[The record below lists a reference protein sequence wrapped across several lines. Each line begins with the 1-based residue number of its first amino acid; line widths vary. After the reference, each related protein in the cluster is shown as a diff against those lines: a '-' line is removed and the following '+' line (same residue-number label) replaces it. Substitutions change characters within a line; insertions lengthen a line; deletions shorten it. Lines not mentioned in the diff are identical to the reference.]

1 MSETIPP
8 FNLTALDGAN
18 PLGFLATLGTLAV
31 LSETDPLIKLGWHS
45 GAHWT
50 PFLTSPNPLEKVE
63 VLQRLATRLRG
74 KPVDA
79 EKEKLRDAAQKQFDA
94 AKKKLKNAVD
104 QFKKRGLR
112 GKERDAARADDIVPH
127 ELARKNARDK
137 FLTALK
143 DAVPSPEL
151 AIGQRPDCT
160 IEEFRQHAHSLRG
173 ESQLNRRATVDLL
186 ASFGAEV
193 SGDSGER
200 IVPTPFCFITGSGHQ
215 WFLDTAREL
224 MAVTTE
230 SKLNE
235 ALFEPW
241 AYTDKKL
248 TMRWD
253 PLDDRRYAL
262 MDRDPTATDNK
273 STTVWMANLL
283 AYVALAYFP
292 CAPASRGSATACW
305 TRGKESPAF
314 RWPVWKKP
322 LSDSSVRSILTH
334 RAFAVPDYESDS
346 KELRADLRARGVETV
361 FYARRI
367 QVGNPPL
374 HKINFCSTCAV

>member
-1 MSETIPP
+1 MSETTPP

-143 DAVPSPEL
+143 CAVPPPNSPSASAPIAL
-151 AIGQRPDCT
+151 SKNSGSTRTRCA
-160 IEEFRQHAHSLRG
+160 A
-173 ESQLNRRATVDLL
+173 NR
-186 ASFGAEV
+186 
-193 SGDSGER
+193 
-200 IVPTPFCFITGSGHQ
+200 
-215 WFLDTAREL
+215 
-224 MAVTTE
+224 
-230 SKLNE
+230 N
-235 ALFEPW
+235 
-241 AYTDKKL
+241 
-248 TMRWD
+248 
-253 PLDDRRYAL
+253 
-262 MDRDPTATDNK
+262 
-273 STTVWMANLL
+273 
-283 AYVALAYFP
+283 
-292 CAPASRGSATACW
+292 
-305 TRGKESPAF
+305 
-314 RWPVWKKP
+314 
-322 LSDSSVRSILTH
+322 
-334 RAFAVPDYESDS
+334 
-346 KELRADLRARGVETV
+346 
-361 FYARRI
+361 
-367 QVGNPPL
+367 
-374 HKINFCSTCAV
+374 